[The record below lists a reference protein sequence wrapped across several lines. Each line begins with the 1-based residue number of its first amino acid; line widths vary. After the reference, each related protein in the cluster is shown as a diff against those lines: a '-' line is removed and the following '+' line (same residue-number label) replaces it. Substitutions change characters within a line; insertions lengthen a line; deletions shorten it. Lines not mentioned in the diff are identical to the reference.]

1 MENTYNFKVYYDK
14 KWICD
19 IVAHTKWE
27 AMDKAYYK
35 YLYESN
41 ADRSKLKAS
50 CRTKQTK

>member
-1 MENTYNFKVYYDK
+1 MEATYNFKVYYDK